1 MSFKELYQKYM
12 YTSCRPSLFNM
23 NKGNE
28 IGVIMGCQGVA
39 LGAFGV

>member
-1 MSFKELYQKYM
+1 MSFKELYQKY
-12 YTSCRPSLFNM
+12 TSCRPSLFNV
-23 NKGNE
+23 NKRNE